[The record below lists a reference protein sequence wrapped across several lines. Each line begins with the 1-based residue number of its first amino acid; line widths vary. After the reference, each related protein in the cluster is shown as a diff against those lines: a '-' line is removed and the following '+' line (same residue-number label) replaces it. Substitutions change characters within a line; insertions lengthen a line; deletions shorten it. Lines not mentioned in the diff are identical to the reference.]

1 MNDPKGEIY
10 RKTVWLAKKKGAKIT
25 VLNFRKPLYSDSWNP
40 LAEAYIL
47 HKLGKTDEAI
57 QCVNDF
63 VESVVEPA
71 IQCTNDRYWGD
82 TVKQFLTGVILTYMD
97 SVPPEYFNIT
107 NIMQLCLEENSRYL
121 KDILL
126 NMDHTTTA
134 AFGLHSVLDLE
145 AEKQNPVS
153 TAL

>member
-1 MNDPKGEIY
+1 MT
-10 RKTVWLAKKKGAKIT
+10 RKARFIERRFGLQKKKGAKIT

-82 TVKQFLTGVILTYMD
+82 TVKQFGGEISRKTSKNSVIK
-97 SVPPEYFNIT
+97 PFKHF
-107 NIMQLCLEENSRYL
+107 L
-121 KDILL
+121 KH
-126 NMDHTTTA
+126 N
-134 AFGLHSVLDLE
+134 
-145 AEKQNPVS
+145 
-153 TAL
+153 

>member
-1 MNDPKGEIY
+1 M
-10 RKTVWLAKKKGAKIT
+10 
-25 VLNFRKPLYSDSWNP
+25 
-40 LAEAYIL
+40 
-47 HKLGKTDEAI
+47 
-57 QCVNDF
+57 
-63 VESVVEPA
+63 
-71 IQCTNDRYWGD
+71 
-82 TVKQFLTGVILTYMD
+82 
-97 SVPPEYFNIT
+97 PPEYFNIT